1 MSESDEINWYSN
13 EAATFG
19 DRVAAARDA
28 RQMTQKQLA
37 KRLGVGLNT
46 VEGWENDV
54 SEPRANKLQ
63 TLSGVLNV
71 SIPWLLTGEGLGVDP
86 ANEDISLP
94 DIAEILAEMRVL
106 RTDLQRSA
114 ERLGV
119 IEKRLKG
126 VLSRSS
132 EAAE

>member
-37 KRLGVGLNT
+37 KRLGVGLKT

-71 SIPWLLTGEGLGVDP
+71 SIPLLLTGEGLGVDP

>member
-1 MSESDEINWYSN
+1 MSDSDEINWYSN

-37 KRLGVGLNT
+37 KRLGVGLKT

-71 SIPWLLTGEGLGVDP
+71 SIP
-86 ANEDISLP
+86 
-94 DIAEILAEMRVL
+94 
-106 RTDLQRSA
+106 
-114 ERLGV
+114 
-119 IEKRLKG
+119 
-126 VLSRSS
+126 
-132 EAAE
+132 

>member
-1 MSESDEINWYSN
+1 MSDSDEINWYSN

-37 KRLGVGLNT
+37 KRLGVGLKT

-71 SIPWLLTGEGLGVDP
+71 SIPWLLTGEGLGVEL
-86 ANEDISLP
+86 ANEDPSP
-94 DIAEILAEMRVL
+94 PEIAEVLAEMRVL

-119 IEKRLKG
+119 LEKRLKG
-126 VLSRSS
+126 VLSKSA

>member
-1 MSESDEINWYSN
+1 MSDSDEINWYSN

-37 KRLGVGLNT
+37 KRLGVGLKT

-71 SIPWLLTGEGLGVDP
+71 SIPWLLTGEGLGVEL
-86 ANEDISLP
+86 ANEDPSP
-94 DIAEILAEMRVL
+94 PEIAEVLAEMRVL

-119 IEKRLKG
+119 LEKRLKG
-126 VLSRSS
+126 VLSKST

>member
-1 MSESDEINWYSN
+1 MSDSDEINWYSN

-37 KRLGVGLNT
+37 KRLGVGLKT

-71 SIPWLLTGEGLGVDP
+71 SIPWLLTGEGLGVELANGDP
-86 ANEDISLP
+86 SPPE
-94 DIAEILAEMRVL
+94 IAEVLAEMRVL

-119 IEKRLKG
+119 LEKRLKG
-126 VLSRSS
+126 VLSKSA

>member
-1 MSESDEINWYSN
+1 MSDSDEINWYSN

-37 KRLGVGLNT
+37 KRLGVGLKT

-71 SIPWLLTGEGLGVDP
+71 SIPWLLTGEGLGVEL
-86 ANEDISLP
+86 ANENPSP
-94 DIAEILAEMRVL
+94 PEIAEVLAEMRVL

-119 IEKRLKG
+119 LEKRLKG
-126 VLSRSS
+126 VLSKSA

>member
-1 MSESDEINWYSN
+1 MSDNDEINWYSN

-28 RQMTQKQLA
+28 RQMSQKQLA
-37 KRLGVGLNT
+37 KRLGVALKT

-71 SIPWLLTGEGLGVDP
+71 SIPWLLTGEGAGVEP
-86 ANEDISLP
+86 EHEDISVP
-94 DIAEILAEMRVL
+94 DIAELLSEMRML
-106 RTDLQRSA
+106 RTDMQRSS

-126 VLSRSS
+126 LLSQARA
-132 EAAE
+132 AAE